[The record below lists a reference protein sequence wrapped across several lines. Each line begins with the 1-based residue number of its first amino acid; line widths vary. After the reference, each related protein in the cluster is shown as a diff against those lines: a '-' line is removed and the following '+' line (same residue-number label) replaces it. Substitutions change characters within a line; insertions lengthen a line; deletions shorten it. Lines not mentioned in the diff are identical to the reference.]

1 MESTEKKKY
10 AVIITD
16 PADQSFYEVLEYLY
30 EHYPID
36 RAEEVAGELR
46 DIVKR
51 LEYNPKRGAHE
62 PRLSN
67 RENEYRYILYKRT
80 SRSDIKVIY
89 YIDNRLT
96 TVYVTDFYPTE
107 KDDRRISDRNQ

>member
-1 MESTEKKKY
+1 MESTEEKKY
-10 AVIITD
+10 AVIITA
-16 PADQSFYEVLEYLY
+16 PADFAFYEVLEYLY

-46 DIVKR
+46 DIVKT
-51 LEYNPKRGAHE
+51 LEHNPERGPCE
-62 PRLSN
+62 TRLSH
-67 RENEYRYILYKRT
+67 REKEYRYILYKRT

-96 TVYVTDFYPTE
+96 TVYITDFYPTE
-107 KDDRRISDRNQ
+107 KDDRRISDRNY